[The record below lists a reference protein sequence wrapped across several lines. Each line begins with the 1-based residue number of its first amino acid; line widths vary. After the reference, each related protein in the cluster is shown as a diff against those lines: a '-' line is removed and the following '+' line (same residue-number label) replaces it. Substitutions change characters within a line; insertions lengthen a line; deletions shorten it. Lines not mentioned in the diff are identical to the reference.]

1 MSTEEAATTL
11 AWPDPAVVA
20 SCYDAAAAHD
30 HSGALALPLPG
41 VLQAASACWPGQP
54 VPRAALLRAF
64 RAVAGASDAGAATG
78 VDRDNFVELLHHV
91 RTLPTPPTPQRPRIR
106 DCRQVVVSLE
116 VLTELE
122 GGSEAWRCAA
132 SADDYRLTLQQFAAV
147 SAALGCDGNT
157 SPGVHHTSLLERCA
171 AVFGAMPSHDGGLVL
186 LDDLVTWLAPQRLQ
200 LGVTARERLRQ
211 PPAEPEGA
219 SAPSR
224 PAAQTPAAK
233 PQPIPRRSPRREAS
247 PPPGR
252 PPWGS
257 GTIPVRTAFETRF
270 QSRRTPPRPG
280 RETEPGRR
288 RRVRKPQTFP
298 SRSYWYSLRAL
309 RAL

>member
-1 MSTEEAATTL
+1 MSGEEAATTAL
-11 AWPDPAVVA
+11 AWPDPATVA

-30 HSGALALPLPG
+30 HSGALALPLPA
-41 VLQAASACWPGQP
+41 VLQAAAACWPGQP
-54 VPRAALLRAF
+54 VPRHALLRAF
-64 RAVAGASDAGAATG
+64 RAVVGASDAGAATG
-78 VDRDNFVELLHHV
+78 LDRDGLSELLHHV
-91 RTLPTPPTPQRPRIR
+91 RAPPTPPTPQRHHEIR

-122 GGSEAWRCAA
+122 GGSGAWRCAA

-147 SAALGCDGNT
+147 TAALGCDGGT
-157 SPGVHHTSLLERCA
+157 SPGVHHTSLLERCG

-200 LGVTARERLRQ
+200 LGVAARERRRAQ
-211 PPAEPEGA
+211 PPEPEATA
-219 SAPSR
+219 SHPPKSPAKAFGPR
-224 PAAQTPAAK
+224 PR
-233 PQPIPRRSPRREAS
+233 PRRSPRREAS

-257 GTIPVRTAFETRF
+257 GTIPVRTAFEARF

-280 RETEPGRR
+280 RETEPARR

-298 SRSYWYSLRAL
+298 SLRL
-309 RAL
+309 